1 MIVYS
6 LACAQGH
13 GFEGWF
19 RDSAAYELQA
29 QDGKLVCP
37 VCNSRQVHK
46 APMAPAVAGTREK
59 PAPSAPSAD
68 SLHQMRQYL
77 TGLRKYI
84 ETHAENVGRDFPEE
98 ARKIHYGEVEERPI
112 YGEASLGEARELIEE
127 GISVAPLPPDVSDS
141 N

>member
-19 RDSAAYELQA
+19 RDSAAYDQQA
-29 QDGKLVCP
+29 KGGKLVCP
-37 VCNSRQVHK
+37 VCNSRQVQK
-46 APMAPAVAGTREK
+46 APMAPAVAGAKDK
-59 PAPSAPSAD
+59 PAPSAGD
-68 SLHQMRQYL
+68 LKQMRQYL

-112 YGEASLGEARELIEE
+112 YGEASLSEARELLDE
-127 GISVAPLPPDVSDS
+127 GISVAPLPPDVGEV

>member
-19 RDSAAYELQA
+19 RDSAAYDQQA
-29 QDGKLVCP
+29 EGGKLVCP
-37 VCNSRQVHK
+37 VCNSRQVQK
-46 APMAPAVAGTREK
+46 APMAPAVAGAKDK
-59 PAPSAPSAD
+59 PAPSVGD
-68 SLHQMRQYL
+68 LKQMRQYL
-77 TGLRKYI
+77 MGLRQYI
-84 ETHAENVGRDFPEE
+84 ESHAENVGRDFPEE

-112 YGEASLGEARELIEE
+112 YGEASLSEARELIDE
-127 GISVAPLPPDVSDS
+127 GISVAPLPPDVGEV

>member
-1 MIVYS
+1 VIVYS

-19 RDSAAYELQA
+19 RDSAAYDQQA
-29 QDGKLVCP
+29 KGGKLVCP
-37 VCNSRQVHK
+37 VCNSRQVQK
-46 APMAPAVAGTREK
+46 APMAPAVAGTK
-59 PAPSAPSAD
+59 DKSAPSAD
-68 SLHQMRQYL
+68 DLKQMRQYL

-112 YGEASLGEARELIEE
+112 YGEASLSEARELIDE
-127 GISVAPLPPDVSDS
+127 GISVAPLPPDVGDV

>member
-1 MIVYS
+1 VIVYS

-19 RDSAAYELQA
+19 RDSAAYDQQA
-29 QDGKLVCP
+29 KGGKLVCP
-37 VCNSRQVHK
+37 VCNSRQVQK
-46 APMAPAVAGTREK
+46 APMAPAVAGAKDK
-59 PAPSAPSAD
+59 PAPSAD
-68 SLHQMRQYL
+68 DLKQMRQYL
-77 TGLRKYI
+77 TGLCKYI

-112 YGEASLGEARELIEE
+112 YGEASLSEARELIDE
-127 GISVAPLPPDVSDS
+127 GISVAPLPPDVGDV